1 MGKLIVIIT
10 SILFCSFFFYMAVNH
25 DLSDFCNVRASE
37 HSCLSWDVKTT
48 SVFILT
54 YLFYGAL
61 IGMLLSYLI
70 KSFINRINIK

>member
-1 MGKLIVIIT
+1 MGKLIVVIT

-37 HSCLSWDVKTT
+37 HSCLSWDLKFT

-54 YLFYGAL
+54 YLFFGAL
-61 IGMLLSYLI
+61 LGALLNYIL
-70 KSFINRINIK
+70 KSFMGRNKFK